1 MKRDKLYAV
10 NKWNKPVLRGHKY
23 TLAGKLKKMFG
34 KDTVGGAVVGAAA
47 PAVGGLMYNGIS
59 GGLNSTAGSAIS
71 SLGSTIGGAVSQ
83 VNPLLGGAITVGSNV
98 LGGITSNLFG
108 SKLNQDN
115 INTVENNISGLHSAG
130 NELAGATTNQ
140 DVLNSWSGVNT
151 GFNFSNSYIGKDG
164 VFSNKA
170 KNKANRL
177 RAQQDAARSY
187 AVQGLATGVKNADN
201 NMDTAVMKGF
211 VAAYGGPLELMA
223 NNDSNMGPI
232 EYGLLSDY
240 INTKKNKTASDGST
254 ISYMA
259 PVTYSKGGNLSR
271 AKDYGSKEKPYPNV
285 KSKDFAGGGRSY
297 PIPTK
302 ADAIDALRLAGLHG
316 RNDAKARVYKKY
328 PELKKHAE
336 GDLLNFYTPYD
347 TFFAEGGSL
356 HNHGV
361 DWNTGLTE
369 INEGGSHSENPYGG
383 VPYGIAPDGEPN
395 LVEEKEVIY
404 NDNVYSERI
413 KADKQTIKDY
423 GYPKKYEGK
432 SFAYI
437 ARDREEKVKERPNDP
452 IAGSAFKEEM
462 EVLFDAQETQKQ
474 RHETERLLEAFESL
488 SPEEQALV
496 LRQAQN
502 TEQQAEMAQ
511 QEQSQQETPEQQAY
525 QQQAV
530 QQASEGQVSEQ
541 QVPGEQIPEQAVT
554 AAAGGSLGHRFDGG
568 GTKKVGT
575 WKNKDENHW
584 DIYTRPGLMQ
594 FIYNLKDAINKAGT
608 DEEKADLR
616 NRAIETFNN
625 IQERYLKYVSPY
637 LGAAGTGYNKDVED
651 FQELFNEA
659 GGNYGFNITNGDTT
673 TDISGSVDLPTGAN
687 TGDNKEGN
695 YQDGYVGPYTSIRNW
710 GSTEYGNND
719 FYNEVVKAF
728 NDLGITYAPNSEWQ
742 YKYNNNPYQLYKLS
756 LAENENNGTNTNQDN
771 VTGKYAFPW
780 TPSAPE
786 NSTNTNQTA
795 VKESKETDEIKP
807 PAKIPYRSNVNTLI
821 GNMAPY
827 AGLGLYFAG
836 VGKPD
841 TSELTASQNYL
852 NNTAVAHPSYVS
864 NYLRYRPFDVWANQ
878 EVADA
883 RSLAT
888 DRVLTNTASPSRA
901 ANLLANSYISQLGN
915 GSLYQKAREYNDNL
929 RQKTVQQ
936 ASVTD
941 QFNVSAENQV
951 ALANAQTRN
960 QANSARASLAA
971 NIAGQKQAAK
981 SAWDNALYQNLG
993 NLFQQYAAQGKE
1005 DRDFNK
1011 FAALLNAGYG
1021 NGVVSRALVD
1031 QLDAITNAKGGKIRK
1046 RRRGLTI

>member
-1 MKRDKLYAV
+1 MKRDKLYTV
-10 NKWNKPVLRGHKY
+10 NKWNKPVFQGHKY
-23 TLAGKLKKMFG
+23 TLAGKLKKIFG
-34 KDTVGGAVVGAAA
+34 KDTVGGAAIGAAA

-59 GGLNSTAGSAIS
+59 GGLSSGAGSAIS
-71 SLGSTIGGAVSQ
+71 SLGSTVGGAVSQ

-98 LGGITSNLFG
+98 LGGVTSNLFG

-115 INTVENNISGLHSAG
+115 INTVENNISGLRSAG
-130 NELAGATTNQ
+130 KGLAESTTNQ

-151 GFNFSNSYIGKDG
+151 GFDFSNSYIGKDG

-170 KNKANRL
+170 KNKANSL
-177 RAQQDAARSY
+177 RAQQDAARAY
-187 AVQGLATGVKNADN
+187 AVQGLATGVENADS
-201 NMDTAVMKGF
+201 NMDTAAMRGF

-240 INTKKNKTASDGST
+240 INTKKNKAASDGST
-254 ISYMA
+254 VSYMA

-271 AKDYGSKEKPYPNV
+271 KKDYGSKEKPYPNV

-316 RNDAKARVYKKY
+316 RSDVKAKVYKKY
-328 PELKKHAE
+328 PELKKHTD
-336 GDLLNFYTPYD
+336 GGLLDFYAPYD

-356 HNHGV
+356 HNHGT
-361 DWNTGLTE
+361 DWSTGLTE

-395 LVEEKEVIY
+395 LVEEKEAIY

-413 KADKQTIKDY
+413 KADKQTIRDY

-437 ARDREEKVKERPNDP
+437 ARDREKKVKERPNDP

-474 RHETERLLEAFESL
+474 RHEAERLLEAFESL

-511 QEQSQQETPEQQAY
+511 QEQSQQEAQEQQAY

-530 QQASEGQVSEQ
+530 QQTPEQ
-541 QVPGEQIPEQAVT
+541 QVPEEQIPEQAVT

-568 GTKKVGT
+568 GTKMKNVGT
-575 WKNKDENHW
+575 WKDKDENHW
-584 DIYTRPGLMQ
+584 DLYTRLGLMQ
-594 FIYNLKDAINKAGT
+594 FINTLKEDMNNATT
-608 DEEKADLR
+608 DEEKAELR
-616 NRAIETFNN
+616 NKAIETFNN
-625 IQERYLKYVSPY
+625 IQQGYFNNVVRY
-637 LGAAGTGYNKDVED
+637 LGAAGVGYNKDAEN
-651 FQELFNEA
+651 FQKLFNDA
-659 GGNYGFNITNGDTT
+659 GGNYGFNITNGDTA
-673 TDISGSVDLPTGAN
+673 TDISGSVDLPAGAN
-687 TGDNKEGN
+687 TGDNKAGD
-695 YQDGYVGPYTSIRNW
+695 YQDGYAGPYTSIRNW
-710 GSTEYGNND
+710 GSTEYGD
-719 FYNEVVKAF
+719 GKIYDDLVKAF
-728 NDLGITYAPNSEWQ
+728 NALGITYAPNSKWQ
-742 YKYNNNPYQLYKLS
+742 YTYGGSVPYQLYKLS
-756 LAENENNGTNTNQDN
+756 LAENDNNGTVTDKNN
-771 VTGKYAFPW
+771 VTNKCKFSW
-780 TPSAPE
+780 TPSDTE
-786 NSTNTNQTA
+786 TSTNTDQTA
-795 VKESKETDEIKP
+795 IEESKETDEIKP
-807 PAKIPYRSNVNTLI
+807 PARIPYRSNTNTLI

-864 NYLRYRPFDVWANQ
+864 NYLQYRPFDVWANQ
-878 EVADA
+878 EIADA

-888 DRVLTNTASPSRA
+888 DRALTNTASPSRA

-915 GSLYQKAREYNDNL
+915 GSLYQKAREYNDSL

-941 QFNVSAENQV
+941 QFNASAENQI
-951 ALANAQTRN
+951 ALANAQARN

-981 SAWDNALYQNLG
+981 SVWDNALYQNLG

-1005 DRDFNK
+1005 DRNFNN

-1021 NGVVSRALVD
+1021 NGVVSRSLVD
-1031 QLDAITNAKGGKIRK
+1031 ELDAITKAKGGKIRK